1 MAIANIP
8 PTRSERKHIIV
19 NILEYLNSRIF
30 TALKFGCEYG
40 TQQRDKGGLDL
51 TY

>member
-1 MAIANIP
+1 
-8 PTRSERKHIIV
+8 
-19 NILEYLNSRIF
+19 
-30 TALKFGCEYG
+30 LKFGCEYG